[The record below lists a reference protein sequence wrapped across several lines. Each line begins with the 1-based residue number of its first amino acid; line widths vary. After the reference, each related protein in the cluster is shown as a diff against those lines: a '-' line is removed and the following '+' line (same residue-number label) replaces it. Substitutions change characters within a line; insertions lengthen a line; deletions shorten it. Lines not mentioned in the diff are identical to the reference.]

1 MSLHYFRL
9 LPPIK
14 VYETDQTTQSML
26 LKDKEMIKLPQNELD
41 FLKKEDLESKKDSK
55 AIA

>member
-1 MSLHYFRL
+1 
-9 LPPIK
+9 
-14 VYETDQTTQSML
+14 ML